1 MTSATTTPVYTDSMR
16 RCVLLFLVIAPLA
29 IAQNNQIGG
38 MIGRGG
44 IAQLFENSA
53 YHVVAGVEAC
63 VLCGGRLGVFGEY
76 HHWTKTG
83 VGTDEPIGLDLAG
96 GGLRIQGKG
105 RRVRPF
111 FDFGML
117 AGVERNDR
125 IFALSGT
132 GSHAV
137 AAGTLGFGAAISI
150 TEHWYVRPL
159 ARIVVLTSMEFGGF
173 GGASVGHRF

>member
-1 MTSATTTPVYTDSMR
+1 MR
-16 RCVLLFLVIAPLA
+16 RCFLLFLLIASLA
-29 IAQNNQIGG
+29 AAQSNQIGG

-44 IAQLFENSA
+44 VAQLFENSA

-83 VGTDEPIGLDLAG
+83 VGTDEPVSLDLAG

-105 RRVRPF
+105 SRVRPF
-111 FDFGML
+111 IDFGLL

-125 IFALSGT
+125 IFPLT
-132 GSHAV
+132 GNRSHAV
-137 AAGTLGFGAAISI
+137 AAGTLGFGAAISLSK
-150 TEHWYVRPL
+150 HWYVRPL
-159 ARIVVLTSMEFGGF
+159 ARIVVLSTPEVGGF
-173 GGASVGHRF
+173 GGASVGYRF